1 MKGVLI
7 AGTHSGCGKTTLTL
21 GIMAALRQQG
31 LAVQPFKCGPD
42 FIDPTLHRL
51 VTGKVSRNLD
61 LWMCGHDFVKAC
73 FAEHGQD
80 ADIAVVE
87 GVMGLFDGNA
97 SSSAALAKVLDLPV
111 VLVVDARSTAESMA
125 AVVKGFE
132 TLDPEVRLAGVIFN
146 RVGSPRHLMLLTNA
160 VRQHCRAEILGHLPR
175 EVEFAIPDRH
185 LGLHMGD
192 EAPLSPPALDQLAA
206 AVTEHIDLDRLRN
219 LAGAG
224 ASDKRVAGFDRGDE
238 VELKSNKIRIGIAR
252 DRAFCFYYEDNLD
265 LLRRAGAEIVEFSPL
280 ADRQLPDKLAG
291 IYLGGGYPE
300 LYAEQLAKNTAML
313 AGLKAWSTAG
323 KPLYA
328 ECGGFMYLTEGITDT
343 ADRFF
348 PMVGVYPV
356 RARMKKGRVALG
368 YREAQVAGDSILA
381 DQGQVLRGH
390 EFHYSEIEEM
400 DGSVAR
406 CYDLGDGR
414 LEGYQINN
422 TLGGYL
428 HLHFGFSPGSAA
440 KFIRFCGAMAQTAD

>member
-1 MKGVLI
+1 MKSAFLI

-21 GIMAALRQQG
+21 GIMAALRKRG

-51 VTGKVSRNLD
+51 VTGKISRNLD
-61 LWMCGHDFVKAC
+61 LWMCGHDFVKGC
-73 FAEHGQD
+73 FAQHGRE
-80 ADIAVVE
+80 ADVAVVE
-87 GVMGLFDGNA
+87 GVMGLFDGNE

-146 RVGSPRHLMLLTNA
+146 RVGSPRHLELLTNA
-160 VRQHCRAEILGHLPR
+160 VRQHCQAEILGHLPR
-175 EVEFAIPDRH
+175 EVDFAIPDRH

-192 EAPLSPPALDQLAA
+192 EDPLSPAAIKQLAA
-206 AVTEHIDLDRLRN
+206 AVTRYIDLDRLQ
-219 LAGAG
+219 GFSG
-224 ASDKRVAGFDRGDE
+224 GDVDSSVSGSGRVAYAMDTG
-238 VELKSNKIRIGIAR
+238 KKIRLGLAR

-265 LLRRAGAEIVEFSPL
+265 LLRRAGAEIIEFSPL
-280 ADRQLPDKLAG
+280 ADSHLPDNLDG

-300 LYAEQLAKNTAML
+300 LYGEQLAKNRTML
-313 AGLKAWSTAG
+313 DDIRAWSAAG

-328 ECGGFMYLTEGITDT
+328 ECGGFMYLTEGLTDVEG
-343 ADRFF
+343 RFF
-348 PMVGVYPV
+348 PMAGVYPV

-368 YREAQVAGDSILA
+368 YREAQLTADSML
-381 DQGQVLRGH
+381 GGGGRKLRGH
-390 EFHYSEIEEM
+390 EFHYSEI
-400 DGSVAR
+400 DAVDSCVAR
-406 CYDLGDGR
+406 CYRLGDGR
-414 LEGYQINN
+414 QEGYQINN

-428 HLHFGFSPGSAA
+428 HLHFGFSPEAA
-440 KFIRFCGAMAQTAD
+440 ANLVRFCGTCGL